1 MYAVIIFNS
10 KIIILPMC
18 FHHDLVIFKLNH
30 GTIDTSSLSS
40 IDIPYISLYTES
52 NYMQEVITMTSHTAI
67 CLWETN
73 RIAAGFALLDRL
85 LKDYPIS
92 FVKHYRICPGKAF
105 FVLIAD
111 TDVIQQIELILGSEK
126 QIQYKTITGLHPD
139 VLSTFQHKQK
149 IPSVSHLGIYECN
162 TSVAVFHLANH
173 IAWHHQVQLL
183 SLQIGIGLCG
193 KSILTISTSYSDLK
207 AIEKKL
213 SQLYPKEIVSYAH
226 ISDPSSELLTLL

>member
-1 MYAVIIFNS
+1 MYAAIIFNS

-30 GTIDTSSLSS
+30 GTIDTSSLSP
-40 IDIPYISLYTES
+40 IDVPYISLYTES

-111 TDVIQQIELILGSEK
+111 TDVIQQIELILGAEK

-139 VLSTFQHKQK
+139 VLST
-149 IPSVSHLGIYECN
+149 PRYL
-162 TSVAVFHLANH
+162 
-173 IAWHHQVQLL
+173 
-183 SLQIGIGLCG
+183 
-193 KSILTISTSYSDLK
+193 
-207 AIEKKL
+207 
-213 SQLYPKEIVSYAH
+213 
-226 ISDPSSELLTLL
+226 

>member
-1 MYAVIIFNS
+1 
-10 KIIILPMC
+10 
-18 FHHDLVIFKLNH
+18 
-30 GTIDTSSLSS
+30 
-40 IDIPYISLYTES
+40 
-52 NYMQEVITMTSHTAI
+52 MTSHTAI

-111 TDVIQQIELILGSEK
+111 TDVIQQIELILGAEK

-149 IPSVSHLGIYECN
+149 IPSVSHLGIYECS

-207 AIEKKL
+207 AIEDEL

>member
-1 MYAVIIFNS
+1 
-10 KIIILPMC
+10 
-18 FHHDLVIFKLNH
+18 
-30 GTIDTSSLSS
+30 
-40 IDIPYISLYTES
+40 
-52 NYMQEVITMTSHTAI
+52 MTSHTAI

-105 FVLIAD
+105 FILMAD
-111 TDVIQQIELILGSEK
+111 TDVVQQIEQILGDTK
-126 QIQYKTITGLHPD
+126 QIQHKTITGVHPD
-139 VLSTFQHKQK
+139 VLSVFQRKQK
-149 IPSVSHLGIYECN
+149 IPSVSHLGIYECS
-162 TSVAVFHLANH
+162 TTVAVFHLANH
-173 IAWHHQVQLL
+173 LAWHHQVHLL

-193 KSILTISTSYSDLK
+193 KSVLTIAASYSDLK
-207 AIEKKL
+207 TIEEEL